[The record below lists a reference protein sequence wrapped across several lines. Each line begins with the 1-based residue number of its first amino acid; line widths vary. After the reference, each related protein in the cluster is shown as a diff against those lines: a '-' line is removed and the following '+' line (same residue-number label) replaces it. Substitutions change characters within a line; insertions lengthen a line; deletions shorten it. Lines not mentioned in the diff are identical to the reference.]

1 MPKAVPSMLLERR
14 PDIAA
19 AERTVFAANA
29 RIGSDT
35 AAFFPTVSITADAG
49 FGANKIQDLMTAS
62 SFAWGIS
69 PQVYI
74 PIFQAG
80 KLYAQRETD
89 LAAYKETVENYRS
102 AVLKAIEEVETAL
115 SNIAHMRREYAERVK
130 TTQFAIEV
138 QNYTQTEYELGN
150 QDYFAVSDA
159 QRQALMHEREKI
171 RLLGARFRECVSLVM
186 ALGGGWTHASQPDE
200 SEISKGIYESI
211 NERMQQ

>member
-1 MPKAVPSMLLERR
+1 M
-14 PDIAA
+14 
-19 AERTVFAANA
+19 FAANA

-35 AAFFPTVSITADAG
+35 AALFPTVSITADAG

-102 AVLKAIEEVETAL
+102 ALLKAIEEVETAL

-138 QNYTQTEYELGN
+138 QNYTQTEYEFGN
-150 QDYFAVSDA
+150 QYCFAVSDA

-186 ALGGGWTHASQPDE
+186 PLGGGWTHAS
-200 SEISKGIYESI
+200 
-211 NERMQQ
+211 